1 MKTPTAFANRAWRKA
16 TKNWGMN
23 KKTHRSFCREN
34 ALSSL
39 ECNANIEMF
48 QNQADADDEIAE
60 ELTYWND

>member
-1 MKTPTAFANRAWRKA
+1 MKSPTAFANRAWRKA

-34 ALSSL
+34 AVISV
-39 ECNANIEMF
+39 ENTGYPENFI
-48 QNQADADDEIAE
+48 NQKDADYEVAE

>member
-1 MKTPTAFANRAWRKA
+1 
-16 TKNWGMN
+16 MN

-48 QNQADADDEIAE
+48 QNQADADYEVAE